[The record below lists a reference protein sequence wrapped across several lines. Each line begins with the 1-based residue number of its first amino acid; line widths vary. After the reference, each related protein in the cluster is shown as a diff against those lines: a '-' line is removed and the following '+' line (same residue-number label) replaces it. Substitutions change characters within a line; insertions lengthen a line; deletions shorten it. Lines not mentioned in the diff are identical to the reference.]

1 MADRVVFLRPD
12 AERIARVVRRVEGM
26 REGSPL
32 TFGPVLESSQ
42 RKVFR
47 ICTFAGA
54 WATGSTKTVTFKYQ
68 SATPN
73 TVNALNL
80 FFPITDTAAAADC
93 AVAKEGTAWY
103 LIDIPFQTATI
114 SVVQATA
121 SGFYAQSTAVGMVA
135 QSTSLITFSSGS
147 GSSATFVSGI
157 SVSAVLNTD
166 DCTITVSQT
175 VSTGSVT
182 IAGATATARVIGATA
197 TAVSISGVATALFV
211 TQTATAAVLTF
222 KVT

>member
-47 ICTFAGA
+47 VCTFNGA
-54 WATGSTKTVTFKYQ
+54 WATGTPKTVTFKYQ
-68 SATPN
+68 ASTPN
-73 TVNALNL
+73 TVSALNL
-80 FFPITDTAAAADC
+80 FFPITENAVAADC

-103 LIDIPFQTATI
+103 LIDVPFQTTTI
-114 SVVQATA
+114 TFA
-121 SGFYAQSTAVGMVA
+121 SDTRTGFFAVGTTPFLAILESKEVDIPIFGDPVPV
-135 QSTSLITFSSGS
+135 LKD
-147 GSSATFVSGI
+147 V
-157 SVSAVLNTD
+157 SVSASLNAECGIDLEVSKDYQDVDPILDFETAIVAISIGQKLA
-166 DCTITVSQT
+166 ITS
-175 VSTGSVT
+175 
-182 IAGATATARVIGATA
+182 AA
-197 TAVSISGVATALFV
+197 TAVFSI
-211 TQTATAAVLTF
+211 QTATAAVLTF